1 MESVLH
7 TQHTYMEG
15 ANRKKYDRYLF
26 LLLEFNSGTHITIL
40 SKQFQLILSKTLAT
54 EP

>member
-7 TQHTYMEG
+7 TQHTYMKG

-26 LLLEFNSGTHITIL
+26 LLLEFHSGTHIKL
-40 SKQFQLILSKTLAT
+40 SSKQFQLILSKILAT